1 MPLTYEFATFVLNY
15 SIQSLKMNQRYCIFS
30 SNACG
35 RHLFAAVFIFFLAT
49 IACAKEIHF
58 VHVSD
63 LHYGLFRNFRGEQHV
78 PSYRVIQAMIDKIN
92 ALPHDTFPDDGGIGA
107 CKQID
112 YINFIVNT
120 GDISSRMENGV
131 QSAADSWAQYLD
143 DWTRRLVLKDNE
155 GKPVPV
161 WLIPGNHDVSNAIGF
176 HCPMSPTTDATV
188 MTGIY
193 NLMMHPFVP
202 KTNTTFNYMSHCIRY
217 SFTSD
222 GIHYIFAGIW
232 PDTDTRKWIAQD
244 IDTLPGRT
252 PVIIFAHDPPKG
264 VTKHFTNP
272 YGNHDIDTK
281 YKFENL
287 LADVAQ
293 ESNTKQKA
301 KSECRQLKSFIKDH
315 PSIKAYF
322 HGHTNYNE
330 FYWWRDGVSPLLPV
344 FRVDSPMKG
353 EQSADD
359 EHLLSFIFVTID
371 TDKMKLTAREYLWNN
386 DGKHWGTSTT
396 ISLK

>member
-1 MPLTYEFATFVLNY
+1 
-15 SIQSLKMNQRYCIFS
+15 MNQRYCIFS
-30 SNACG
+30 DNAYR
-35 RHLFAAVFIFFLAT
+35 RHLFAVIVLFFFAT
-49 IACAKEIHF
+49 IVCAKDIHF

-78 PSYRVIQAMIDKIN
+78 PSYRVVQAMIDKIN
-92 ALPHDTFPDDGGIGA
+92 ALPHDTFPDDSGVGA
-107 CKQID
+107 GKQID
-112 YINFIVNT
+112 YVNFIVNT

-131 QSAADSWAQYLD
+131 QSAADSWKQYLD
-143 DWTRRLVLKDNE
+143 DWNSRLTLKDKE
-155 GKPVPV
+155 DKPIPV
-161 WLIPGNHDVSNAIGF
+161 WLIPGNHDASNAIGF
-176 HCPMSPTTDATV
+176 HRPMNPTTDASV

-193 NLMMHPFVP
+193 NLMMHPLVP
-202 KTNTTFNYMSHCIRY
+202 KSNTTFDYSSHRIRY

-222 GIHYIFAGIW
+222 GIHYVFAGIW

-244 IDTLPGRT
+244 IDTLSGRM
-252 PVIIFAHDPPKG
+252 PVIIFAHDPPNG

-272 YGNHDIDTK
+272 YGKHGIDATN
-281 YKFENL
+281 KFENL
-287 LADVAQ
+287 LMDVAQ
-293 ESNTKQKA
+293 ESSTKQKA
-301 KSECRQLKSFIKDH
+301 ELESQQLKSFIKDH

-330 FYWWRDGVSPLLPV
+330 YYWWREGVSPLLPV

-359 EHLLSFIFVTID
+359 EHHLSFIFVTID
-371 TDKMKLTAREYLWNN
+371 TDNMKLTAREYLWNN

-396 ISLK
+396 VRLK